1 MSVLID
7 PPTFEWRGCR
17 WSHIIS
23 DGSYQELH
31 QFAARLGIL
40 RDRFQGDHYD
50 IPESLYERAVMLG
63 AMEVSTKDLVK
74 RLVASGLRHRDP
86 GSHG

>member
-7 PPTFEWRGCR
+7 PPTFEWRGRR

-23 DGSYQELH
+23 DGSYRELH
-31 QFAARLGIL
+31 QFAARLGISQ
-40 RDRFQGDHYD
+40 DRFQGDHYD
-50 IPESLYERAVMLG
+50 IPESLYERAVTLG

-74 RLVASGLRHRDP
+74 RLIASGLRHRDP
-86 GSHG
+86 AHG